1 MTHSVRRLT
10 RCAVLT
16 ALALAI
22 SVCEGLVPL
31 SILIPL
37 PGLRLGLANL
47 VTVYA
52 LRRLSAREAF
62 GILMARCLLG
72 AIVGGNLSALAF
84 SLTGGVLA
92 FGVMWLL
99 LHVRGLSLFGVCI
112 AGAAAHNTGQI
123 LAAMGVLASPAIAV
137 YLAPLLLASILT
149 GAVTGAASILLVRRV
164 PWGEG
169 ERT

>member
-1 MTHSVRRLT
+1 MTDSIHRLT

-52 LRRLSAREAF
+52 LCRLSGREAL
-62 GILMARCLLG
+62 GILVSRCLLG
-72 AIVGGNLSALAF
+72 AIVGGNLTALAF

-92 FGVMWLL
+92 FLTMWLL
-99 LHVRGLSLFGVCI
+99 LHVPGLSLFGVCI

-123 LAAMGVLASPAIAV
+123 LAAMAVLASPAIAV
-137 YLAPLLLASILT
+137 YLAPLLLASLLT

-164 PWGEG
+164 PWGS
-169 ERT
+169 

>member
-22 SVCEGLVPL
+22 SVCEGLIPL
-31 SILIPL
+31 SVLIPL

-52 LRRLSAREAF
+52 LCRLSGREAL
-62 GILMARCLLG
+62 GILVSRCLLG
-72 AIVGGNLSALAF
+72 AVVGGNLTALAF
-84 SLTGGVLA
+84 SLAGGVLA
-92 FGVMWLL
+92 LGTMWLL
-99 LHVRGLSLFGVCI
+99 LRVPALSLFGVCI

-137 YLAPLLLASILT
+137 YLAPLLVASIFT
-149 GAVTGAASILLVRRV
+149 GAVTGAASILLVCRV
-164 PWGEG
+164 PFDAG
-169 ERT
+169 RT

>member
-31 SILIPL
+31 SVLIPL

-52 LRRLSAREAF
+52 LCRLSGREAL
-62 GILMARCLLG
+62 GILVSRCLLG
-72 AIVGGNLSALAF
+72 AVVGGNLTALAF
-84 SLTGGVLA
+84 SLTGGLLA
-92 FGVMWLL
+92 LGTMWVL
-99 LHVRGLSLFGVCI
+99 LHVPGLSLFGVCI

-137 YLAPLLLASILT
+137 YLAPLLAASVLT

-164 PWGEG
+164 PFGEG
-169 ERT
+169 RT

>member
-52 LRRLSAREAF
+52 LCRLSGREAL
-62 GILMARCLLG
+62 GILVSRCLLG
-72 AIVGGNLSALAF
+72 AVVGGNLTALAF
-84 SLTGGVLA
+84 SLTGGLLA
-92 FGVMWLL
+92 LGTMWVL
-99 LHVRGLSLFGVCI
+99 LHVPGLSLFGVCI

-137 YLAPLLLASILT
+137 YLAPLLAASVLT

-164 PWGEG
+164 PWGN
-169 ERT
+169 ERGT

>member
-1 MTHSVRRLT
+1 MTQSVRRLT

-52 LRRLSAREAF
+52 LCRLSGREAL
-62 GILMARCLLG
+62 GILVSRCLLG
-72 AIVGGNLSALAF
+72 AVVGGNLTALAF
-84 SLTGGVLA
+84 SLTGGLLA
-92 FGVMWLL
+92 LGTMWVL
-99 LHVRGLSLFGVCI
+99 LHVPGLSLFGVCI

-137 YLAPLLLASILT
+137 YLAPLLAASVLT

-164 PWGEG
+164 PWGN
-169 ERT
+169 ERGT